1 MELNRGIAE
10 DRECFCAAQA
20 TDLLCRCDDIFGIV
34 LVARCLF
41 HLLCGLLPDRHLV
54 NRHGSVSGTQGVHL
68 DVVRGK
74 HGIERFVRQ
83 EMAAANQYQ
92 EFTRVLVAVLRD
104 VEDFEVV

>member
-1 MELNRGIAE
+1 MYFTPPSSLGVSSIS
-10 DRECFCAAQA
+10 
-20 TDLLCRCDDIFGIV
+20 
-34 LVARCLF
+34 
-41 HLLCGLLPDRHLV
+41 CGDRHLV